1 MSAPLTTAPAGGISL
16 YEPRAPEA
24 LGRPPWTEID
34 WRAHQRWAILDGER
48 VNTIELGAG
57 PPLLFVHGLSGRWA
71 NWLGQLSVLGGSA
84 TGESGAPRPA
94 YEGPDG
100 LAPSRPARRAPRP
113 SPGHRLLALDL
124 PGFGDSPL
132 PESGVVSI
140 AGYARL
146 LERLLD
152 EREIESAT
160 LIGNSMGGLIAAEL
174 ALASPRRVER
184 LVLVSPAGVST
195 HGYRGSARAASTL
208 RRLEPIVAS
217 RAAWVAANADLVAAR
232 PRLRT
237 GFLKLVVRHPEH
249 LPAALAAEQLR
260 GAGKPGFVG
269 ALESMQGYELRSRLR
284 EIACPSLIVWG
295 EGDHVISARDAEV
308 FAVLIPSSRKVIFAD
323 TGHMAMLE
331 RPAAFNALLTDFLSG

>member
-1 MSAPLTTAPAGGISL
+1 MSAPLTTTPAGSISL
-16 YEPRAPEA
+16 HEPQAPEP
-24 LGRPPWTEID
+24 LGRSPWTEID
-34 WRAHQRWAILDGER
+34 WRAHQRWAILGGER

-57 PPLLFVHGLSGRWA
+57 PPLVFVHGLSGRWA
-71 NWLGQLSVLGGSA
+71 NWLGQLSVLSGSA
-84 TGESGAPRPA
+84 SGESEAPRPPHQ
-94 YEGPDG
+94 GPDG
-100 LAPSRPARRAPRP
+100 LAPGRRARQAPG
-113 SPGHRLLALDL
+113 GHRLLALDL

-132 PESGVVSI
+132 PESGEVSI

-152 EREIESAT
+152 ERAIDSAT
-160 LIGNSMGGLIAAEL
+160 LVGNSMGGLIAAEL

-184 LVLVSPAGVST
+184 LVLVSPAGIST

-208 RRLEPIVAS
+208 RRLEPIVAP

-232 PRLRT
+232 SRLRA
-237 GFLKLVVRHPEH
+237 GFLALVVRHPER
-249 LPAALAAEQLR
+249 LPAPLAAEQLR

-269 ALESMQGYELRSRLR
+269 ALESIQSYDLRSRLR

-295 EGDHVISARDAEV
+295 DGDRVISARDAEV
-308 FAVLIPSSRKVIFAD
+308 FAELMPSSRKVIFAD

-331 RPAAFNALLTDFLSG
+331 RPAAFNALLADFLSG

>member
-1 MSAPLTTAPAGGISL
+1 MSAPLTTAPAGRISL
-16 YEPRAPEA
+16 YEPQAPEP
-24 LGRPPWTEID
+24 LGRSPWTEID
-34 WRAHQRWAILDGER
+34 WRAHQRWAILAGER

-71 NWLGQLSVLGGSA
+71 NWLGQLSVLG
-84 TGESGAPRPA
+84 
-94 YEGPDG
+94 
-100 LAPSRPARRAPRP
+100 L
-113 SPGHRLLALDL
+113 GHRLLALDL

-195 HGYRGSARAASTL
+195 HGYRGSARAASTW

-237 GFLKLVVRHPEH
+237 GFLKLVVRHPER
-249 LPAALAAEQLR
+249 LPAPLAAEQLR

-269 ALESMQGYELRSRLR
+269 ALESLQSYELRSRLR

-308 FAVLIPSSRKVIFAD
+308 FAELIPSSRKVIFAD

-331 RPAAFNALLTDFLSG
+331 CPAAFNALLTDFLSG